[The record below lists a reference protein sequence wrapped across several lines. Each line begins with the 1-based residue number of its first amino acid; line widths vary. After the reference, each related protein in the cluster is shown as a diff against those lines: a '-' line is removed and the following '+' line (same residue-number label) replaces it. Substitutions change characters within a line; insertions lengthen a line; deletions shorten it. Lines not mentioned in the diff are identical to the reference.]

1 MGWKLGD
8 KIIKEGQAFDSADG
22 SVRHPSC
29 WSTHWSDEVKKANG
43 LTYVNTD
50 YDTRFYTGVND
61 DGSLIEKDVESIKA
75 VATATIKAQAK
86 EILRSTDWY
95 LIRKTETN
103 KEVPDTVANYR
114 TAVRDKSKTIEDAI
128 NAADTHAK
136 VLALYDVP
144 VDSDGNPTG
153 NAPIHD
159 WPEEI

>member
-8 KIIKEGQAFDSADG
+8 KVIEEGQAFDSADG

-29 WSTHWSDEVKKANG
+29 WSTYWSDEVKKANG

-50 YDTRFYTGVND
+50 YDYRFYNGVND
-61 DGSLIEKDVESIKA
+61 DGSLVEKDIASIKA
-75 VATATIKAQAK
+75 VANATIKAQAE

-95 LIRKTETN
+95 ITRKSETG

-128 NAADTHAK
+128 TAADTHAK
-136 VLALYDVP
+136 VMALYDVP
-144 VDSDGNPTG
+144 DGGTA
-153 NAPIHD
+153 APIND
-159 WPEEI
+159 WPEES

>member
-50 YDTRFYTGVND
+50 YDDRFYTGVKD
-61 DGSLIEKDVESIKA
+61 DGSLIKKDISSIKA
-75 VATATIKAQAK
+75 VATATIKAQAQ

-95 LIRKTETN
+95 VIRKSETN
-103 KEVPDTVANYR
+103 QEVPDTVANYR
-114 TAVRDKSKTIEDAI
+114 TAVRTASKTIEDAI
-128 NAADTHAK
+128 TAANTHAK
-136 VLALYDVP
+136 VMALYDIP
-144 VDSDGNPTG
+144 DGGTV
-153 NAPIHD
+153 APITD
-159 WPEEI
+159 WREKI

>member
-43 LTYVNTD
+43 LRYVNTD
-50 YDTRFYTGVND
+50 YDDRFYTGVKD
-61 DGSLIEKDVESIKA
+61 DGSLIKKDVASIKA
-75 VATATIKAQAK
+75 VATATIKAQAQ

-95 LIRKTETN
+95 VIRKSETN

-114 TAVRDKSKTIEDAI
+114 TAVRTASKTIEDAI
-128 NAADTHAK
+128 TAANTHAK
-136 VLALYDVP
+136 VMALYDIP
-144 VDSDGNPTG
+144 DGGTV
-153 NAPIHD
+153 APIND